1 MPVVSFM
8 PYLPDVGVD
17 KTYGDFRIWNW
28 WKHREEV
35 VTDPTSKR
43 AVGWWKRPAGRSART
58 GVAGGGPTPCV
69 SPRITVSPS
78 RGTWCM
84 VDTLELRPLPGV
96 VLKHFTARAVICR
109 WDVIEVHRRATASAA
124 TRFLDTLQQRMPF
137 PLRALQV
144 NGGSEPACGRQVR
157 RRLRR
162 GLPTAGVETVRAA
175 APLAQTQRLRR
186 AGPAH
191 PSGGVL

>member
-8 PYLPDVGVD
+8 PYFPDVGVD

-78 RGTWCM
+78 RGTWCRSIPWSCGLCR
-84 VDTLELRPLPGV
+84 VWSSSTLRL
-96 VLKHFTARAVICR
+96 
-109 WDVIEVHRRATASAA
+109 
-124 TRFLDTLQQRMPF
+124 
-137 PLRALQV
+137 AL
-144 NGGSEPACGRQVR
+144 
-157 RRLRR
+157 
-162 GLPTAGVETVRAA
+162 
-175 APLAQTQRLRR
+175 
-186 AGPAH
+186 
-191 PSGGVL
+191 